1 MSALTRIAR
10 LSAAFLGSNLIRG
23 AIAFGLSLL
32 VGRALGVERFGRW
45 ILCSTWASTL
55 TIAADLGLGLL
66 LPRDGARPG
75 IDHGRLCSSALALR
89 LTVALPAAAA
99 LVAAG
104 GLLGAEPETIRGLR
118 LAALLGAAGA
128 AYGCFG
134 ATFRSQPRCVTPVL
148 VIETAWHAVQLAA
161 SWILLRVWGVGVA
174 GLLWIAIGVQ
184 LAQIASALALWRTA
198 FDGEPIGVP
207 SRFATWDTFRR
218 AIPFAAGGIVA
229 NLQTRVAPLMLGYL
243 STEAELGGFAAAA
256 RFATTARLAPGAVFA
271 GALPVLSGEHDRGAD
286 DSDRAFAS
294 FDRALAALAIATA
307 LPCVLLARPLLR
319 IAYGPAFA
327 GAAPTL
333 MAIGLGLVPA
343 LTNSATKIALY
354 AVGEETAATTWS
366 AISLAIQVGLGVL
379 LMRRFGGVGAATA
392 LAVGEAAIWVP
403 LRRARKSAR
412 SARPSSQHREPGP
425 MFAPLTTGAPGA
437 PDRAAA
443 R

>member
-1 MSALTRIAR
+1 MSALARIAR
-10 LSAAFLGSNLIRG
+10 LSAAFLGSNLVRG
-23 AIAFGLSLL
+23 AIAFALSLV

-75 IDHGRLCSSALALR
+75 IDHGRLCSSALAIR
-89 LTVALPAAAA
+89 VTIAVPAAAA
-99 LVAAG
+99 LAMAG
-104 GLLGAEPETIRGLR
+104 GVLGAEPETVRGLR
-118 LAALLGAAGA
+118 VAALLGAAGA

-134 ATFRSQPRCVTPVL
+134 ATFRSQPRYVTPVL
-148 VIETAWHAVQLAA
+148 VIETAWHAVQLAV
-161 SWILLRVWGVGVA
+161 SWVLLRVFGVGVA
-174 GLLWIAIGVQ
+174 GLLWVAIAVQ
-184 LAQIASALALWRTA
+184 LAQMASALALWRMA
-198 FDGEPIGVP
+198 FADEPIAVP
-207 SRFATWDTFRR
+207 SRFAIWDTFRR
-218 AIPFAAGGIVA
+218 ALPFAAGGIVA

-271 GALPVLSGEHDRGAD
+271 GALPVLSGEHDRGD
-286 DSDRAFAS
+286 RDSDLAFTS
-294 FDRALAALAIATA
+294 FDRALASLAIATA

-319 IAYGPAFA
+319 LVYGAGFA
-327 GAAPTL
+327 VAAPTL
-333 MAIGLGLVPA
+333 MAIGLGLVPG

-366 AISLAIQVGLGVL
+366 AISLAIQVGLGVV
-379 LMRRFGGVGAATA
+379 LMPRFGGIGAAAAIA
-392 LAVGEAAIWVP
+392 LGEAAIWVP
-403 LRRARKSAR
+403 LRRARKSVR
-412 SARPSSQHREPGP
+412 SARPSSRRRDPAP
-425 MFAPLTTGAPGA
+425 TIAPLTTGAPGA